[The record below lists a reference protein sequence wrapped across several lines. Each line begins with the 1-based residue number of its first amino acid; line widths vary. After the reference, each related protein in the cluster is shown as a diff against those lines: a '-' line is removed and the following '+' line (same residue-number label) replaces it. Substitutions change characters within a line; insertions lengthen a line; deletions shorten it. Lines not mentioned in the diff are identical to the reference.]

1 MRAHAALAKLAFRDG
16 RQAAWITACR
26 VSDEVACK
34 EAHADNRELASN
46 VNQIDFSDED
56 DRFPKVGSS
65 VRLAG
70 LRHNDRVFNGVLGT
84 VLPHSEMS
92 TKLRCFRVRFH
103 CLLHGLS
110 FLIVRATNMIPVS
123 EEYTQPLENSSKVI
137 LVGLAFTPDA
147 QHDGHLGFVSGQADG
162 KFFVKLLS
170 DSRMGR
176 YCGPCPVLHLS
187 PHNLK
192 LVHEG
197 AGSGSS
203 NADTGSA
210 FSLSVP
216 SRKSVHPTK
225 RMRDAEPYFRP
236 IRLLGPGQRF

>member
-1 MRAHAALAKLAFRDG
+1 MRAHAALAKSAFRDG
-16 RQAAWITACR
+16 RQAAWINACR
-26 VSDEVACK
+26 VSDEVACN

-46 VNQIDFSDED
+46 DSQLDFSDED

-70 LRHNDRVFNGVLGT
+70 LKHNDRVFNGMLGT

-92 TKLRCFRVRFH
+92 TNLRCFRVRFH
-103 CLLHGLS
+103 CLLHGRS
-110 FLIVRATNMIPVS
+110 FLIVRAANMIPVS

-176 YCGPCPVLHLS
+176 YCVPCPVLHLS

-192 LVHEG
+192 LVHDG

-203 NADTGSA
+203 NTGTGSA
-210 FSLSVP
+210 LSLSVPSPP

-225 RMRDAEPYFRP
+225 RMRDAELYFRP
-236 IRLLGPGQRF
+236 